1 MKLYSKSI
9 MALAVGLTMTAC
21 SDFLDKEPLD
31 QGTDAIAFKNPT
43 QFEQAANRLYS
54 FGAKWD
60 VKFEQNL
67 DISGIGGNGGG
78 AAGESHGAWGF
89 GGHRECNILLEKAA
103 AYAGPLDQMTAD
115 NPIAASV
122 GTAYFFRAWHHF
134 NQLRTFGGVPII
146 DHVVDVADEVV
157 YGKRNSR
164 YEVADFII
172 KDLKRAAELLP
183 PKTKISGMDNRGK
196 LCREGAQG
204 FLARVA
210 LYEATWEK
218 YTPSIGLDLDG
229 DGETVGAGKNKPEG
243 YPSIN
248 ELFSLARDMSKAVIE
263 EAERGT
269 FALWDECSDTGLS
282 YYYLFNLDDG
292 NGNLANYKGVGKN
305 TNKEFIINNPYDF
318 ANKPGKNNLCYT
330 VTTGQSTNISAW
342 FGETFVCSNGLP
354 IFMSTSASWDDVYPN
369 PEFGGYDTFE
379 GEFENRDMRFI
390 GCITLPYHVN
400 WTGSTEYGEPL
411 TKTGQPYPTPLFPA
425 PSNKYDP
432 MDPANQSKNGVYNPM
447 LGVNSTHN
455 GYGCRKY
462 LIEGAGRPTNTE
474 SPDWPI
480 LRLAE
485 VHCIYAEAV
494 CELGN
499 GAISDDD
506 LNFSINKNRKRAK
519 VAPLTNALI
528 AGKFDARWFNFAT
541 GSYECHAMTML
552 DEIRRERTCEL
563 FAENFRLD
571 DLKRWGIAHIN
582 LTGRKLGRRVLGTAY
597 TNPANTV
604 NGPASVANYFGE
616 PCYNPDTR
624 PLQYGLASE
633 DPSDPNYGR
642 PVATL
647 AGNCF
652 WAPRDY
658 LDAVPLGQ
666 IRLNPNLTQNP
677 GW

>member
-183 PKTKISGMDNRGK
+183 PKTKIPGMDNRGK

-616 PCYNPDTR
+616 PCYNPETR